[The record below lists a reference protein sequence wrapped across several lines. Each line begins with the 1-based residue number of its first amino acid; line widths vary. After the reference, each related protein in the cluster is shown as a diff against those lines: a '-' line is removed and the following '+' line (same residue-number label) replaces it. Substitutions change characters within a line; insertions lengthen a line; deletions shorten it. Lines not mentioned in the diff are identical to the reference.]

1 MNQTKGR
8 LYGKGGKNKDVA
20 VRNLD
25 ADNRLTWWQLA
36 NQETNMLTTFEHYN
50 LCVYDINSDIKKLLF
65 QSLINQ
71 KDHMKNMH
79 CCF

>member
-8 LYGKGGKNKDVA
+8 LHGKGGENKDVA

-36 NQETNMLTTFEHYN
+36 NQRVI
-50 LCVYDINSDIKKLLF
+50 CLLH
-65 QSLINQ
+65 LNITIYGY
-71 KDHMKNMH
+71 MT
-79 CCF
+79 